1 MVDDWLKDGKY
12 IKRMEWDD
20 DQYAALDEE
29 FSFYLAFEEESDR
42 AAAVL
47 AHARFEDWLL
57 GRIRAEF
64 GGVDDE
70 TAKRLDLFWPFR
82 SFGAKIKIALA
93 LGWIDRKIYDGLT
106 AVSRIRN
113 RFAHHPRPIDFS
125 DERIAQDCQDLI
137 ITNPKVASR
146 HRYMLYLEEV
156 RKEILRRSRQSQPG
170 GLS

>member
-29 FSFYLAFEEESDR
+29 FSFYLTFEEESDR

-70 TAKRLDLFWPFR
+70 TAKRLDV
-82 SFGAKIKIALA
+82 FGL
-93 LGWIDRKIYDGLT
+93 
-106 AVSRIRN
+106 S
-113 RFAHHPRPIDFS
+113 
-125 DERIAQDCQDLI
+125 E
-137 ITNPKVASR
+137 ASG
-146 HRYMLYLEEV
+146 
-156 RKEILRRSRQSQPG
+156 RRSRSRWRSDG
-170 GLS
+170 STGRSMTA